1 MADLKLTEPE
11 WGSEW
16 GHGVEDS
23 LCLGVVC
30 QVDNSGPIDLGDYT
44 LTDDGQ
50 SIQQW
55 DNYWQSYGYDSGY
68 NEPGKLDFNWGKLA
82 QSIAPEVL
90 PLIQALVQQG
100 ASPAA
105 ATVAVAAKNP
115 GKVGVPGVQA
125 IQYKTPI
132 WTWFVVGGLALVALA
147 LTGVIAFGGKK

>member
-1 MADLKLTEPE
+1 MPNLTLTEPTL
-11 WGSEW
+11 GDSLSNGVSE
-16 GHGVEDS
+16 D

-30 QVDNSGPIDLGDYT
+30 QYDQQGPIDLGDYT

-55 DNYWQSYGYDSGY
+55 DNYWQSYGYNSGY
-68 NEPGKLDFNWGKLA
+68 NAPGNLNFDWGKLA
-82 QSIAPEVL
+82 QVVSADVL

-125 IQYKTPI
+125 IQEKMPVWGWVAI
-132 WTWFVVGGLALVALA
+132 GVGSLALLG
-147 LTGVIAFGGKK
+147 LLGIIAFKK